1 MSTSVDN
8 DLDLLAPKFGAAVT
22 VALKEANK
30 AGFDAVVFEAFRS
43 DVRQRFL
50 YQKGRTIIPPKTPV
64 TNAPTADFS
73 WHGYGLAIDV
83 VHRTKFWEPDGG
95 FDWFRNVAKIFKAYN
110 CKWGG
115 DWTSIDPPH
124 FQWHL
129 CKPSPSDAARQLKRS
144 KGHQAVWDAVQAS

>member
-1 MSTSVDN
+1 MSTDESN
-8 DLDLLAPKFGAAVT
+8 DLDLLAPNFAAAVRAAL
-22 VALKEANK
+22 VAAKAN
-30 AGFDAVVFEAFRS
+30 GLDAMVFEAFRT
-43 DVRQRFL
+43 DERQRFL
-50 YQKGRTIIPPKTPV
+50 YKKGRTIIPPTKPV

-83 VHRTKFWEPDGG
+83 VHRTRYWEPEAG
-95 FDWFRNVAKIFKAYN
+95 FDWFKKVAAIFKAHN

-115 DWTSIDPPH
+115 DWTSVDPPH

-144 KGHQAVWDAVQAS
+144 KGHQAVWEIVGAN